1 MPFVQSAET
10 LRSKL
15 HLTDAKAASI
25 AGACLA
31 ALAVVAFVVWGA
43 IEAAAGGT
51 VDVVE
56 AQDLSDQ
63 TGLHDEGEARNA
75 SEDATA
81 QYVHVTGA
89 VARPGMYG
97 LPEGARV
104 HDAIEAAGGLTDEAA
119 ASAINLA
126 RIVADGEQIMVPSA
140 ADLESDA
147 EGAEAAG
154 AQGGAGVP
162 GSGESFSS
170 NGSIIGGKVNI
181 NRADA
186 VQLDGLPGIGQSTA
200 EKIIAERE
208 ANGPFSS
215 KEDLQRVSGIG
226 AKKYAQLES
235 LICVG

>member
-1 MPFVQSAET
+1 MPFVESAET
-10 LRSKL
+10 IRSKL

-43 IEAAAGGT
+43 IEAVAGGA
-51 VDVVE
+51 VDIVEVQDSPDQVV
-56 AQDLSDQ
+56 S
-63 TGLHDEGEARNA
+63 GVEGSVGGA
-75 SEDATA
+75 SEDAAA
-81 QYVHVTGA
+81 QYVHVAGA
-89 VARPGMYG
+89 VVCPGMYA

-119 ASAINLA
+119 ASMINLA
-126 RIVADGEQIMVPSA
+126 RVVADGEQIMVPSA
-140 ADLESDA
+140 ADLESAA
-147 EGAEAAG
+147 EGAGAAG
-154 AQGGAGVP
+154 MEGAGGA
-162 GSGESFSS
+162 SGFGELYSS
-170 NGSIIGGKVNI
+170 NGSIVGGKVNI
-181 NRADA
+181 NLADA